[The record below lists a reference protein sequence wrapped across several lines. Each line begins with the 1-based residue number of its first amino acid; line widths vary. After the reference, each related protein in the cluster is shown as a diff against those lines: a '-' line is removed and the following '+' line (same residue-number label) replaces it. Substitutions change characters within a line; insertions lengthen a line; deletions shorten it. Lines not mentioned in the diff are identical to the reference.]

1 MEVSEDLFKFI
12 IRVIRGSY
20 RKVYYQKPPVNGVT
34 LNRFSYNF
42 YKFKVTA
49 KTKVRAKY
57 LTKYL

>member
-34 LNRFSYNF
+34 LKRFSYNF
-42 YKFKVTA
+42 
-49 KTKVRAKY
+49 
-57 LTKYL
+57 